1 MIAKKI
7 SNPRKGAPKATRIRL
22 LTEYVGN
29 PETASATEKCICY
42 GARGFLAGTPA
53 AHTAEMIALAEEAVR
68 SPDPITHFVFS
79 WGLGEH
85 PTEEQVEGCIDI
97 LADEME
103 LSGHQIIYGLHAD
116 TKNSHLHVVVNRV
129 KPEDENGKFTVLKI
143 NRGFDIEAAHR
154 VGTRIEADQ
163 GWAVEPNK
171 RYRVCDDGSLE
182 RTAASE
188 ARQQSP
194 GQRELDAER
203 RTGTKSVARIAIQQA
218 APAMAAATTW
228 AELHACLAQLGM
240 RYERKGSGAVVVV
253 NSIPVK
259 ASRVA
264 RQAAL
269 KQLEKRLGAF
279 RGLLA
284 VQQEIDEAP
293 VQHAESGNP
302 DPADA
307 VPLITAATNWPELH
321 ASLAGLCMRYEKV
334 GGGATII
341 VDGKRHR
348 ASAVAREASLK
359 QLEKRLGPFKDAPA
373 AQQGVGVA
381 SPTGVEP
388 LIAAASSWAEF
399 HAGLAELGMR
409 YERVGS
415 GAAITVDGTRHKASS
430 VARQASLK
438 QLERRFGLFQ
448 VAPAAQ
454 QGVGVASPAG
464 VEPLIAAASSWAEFH
479 AGLAELRMRY
489 ERVGSGAT
497 ITVDGTRHKASS
509 VARQASLGSLQK
521 RLGPFQPA
529 AAMPDDDLL
538 RQKPQPLDGNEATWQ
553 DYRQARE
560 AHNVAKD
567 PARLALEQKWD
578 REFRELRRRQK
589 ADREELLQHSWKG
602 SGLALNALRSVL
614 AREHVAQTAEL
625 RQERRTAQRQLRLDH
640 PPLPSYDEWLSDVQR
655 WWQEQTR
662 LRLLLPAKAETG
674 ESGPLR
680 PVPGYSP
687 EQIGSR
693 VHYGKPPG
701 ASAAFVDFG
710 RSIAMCGS
718 GIDDDALL
726 AAMTLA
732 VQKWG
737 EFVASGDPAFLA
749 ASVHLAA
756 LHDLPLAN
764 PELQDEL
771 ERERARHQEP
781 TPRSVPDP
789 VHPMPEAK
797 PPKARRSSFKR

>member
-7 SNPRKGAPKATRIRL
+7 SNPRKGAPKAARIRL
-22 LTEYVGN
+22 LTEYVRN
-29 PETASATEKCICY
+29 PESESATEKCICY
-42 GARGFLAGTPA
+42 GARGFLAGTPT

-85 PTEEQVEGCIDI
+85 PTEEQVEECIDI
-97 LADEME
+97 LVDEME
-103 LSGHQIIYGLHAD
+103 LSGHQIIYGLHVD

-129 KPEDENGKFTVLKI
+129 KPEDENGKCAVLKI

-163 GWAVEPNK
+163 GWVVEPNK

-188 ARQQSP
+188 SRPQSP

-203 RTGTKSVARIAIQQA
+203 RTGTKSVARITIEQA
-218 APAMAAATTW
+218 APAVAAATTW
-228 AELHACLAQLGM
+228 AELHAGLAKLGM
-240 RYERKGSGAVVVV
+240 RYEQKGSGAVVVV

-264 RQAAL
+264 RHAAL
-269 KQLEKRLGAF
+269 KQLEKRLGTF
-279 RGLLA
+279 RGPLA
-284 VQQEIDEAP
+284 VQLGTDGAP
-293 VQHAESGNP
+293 AQHAENGYP

-307 VPLITAATNWPELH
+307 LPLITAATNWTELH
-321 ASLAGLCMRYEKV
+321 ASLAGLGMRYEKV

-341 VDGKRHR
+341 VDGNRR
-348 ASAVAREASLK
+348 SAGSVARQASLK
-359 QLEKRLGPFKDAPA
+359 QLEKRLGPFKAAPA
-373 AQQGVGVA
+373 AQQRIDGAPGQHA
-381 SPTGVEP
+381 EHGGSDPTGVKP

-399 HAGLAELGMR
+399 HAGLVKLGMR

-415 GAAITVDGTRHKASS
+415 GAAITVDGTRHRASS
-430 VARQASLK
+430 VARQASL
-438 QLERRFGLFQ
+438 QHLEKRLGPFKA
-448 VAPAAQ
+448 APAAQ
-454 QGVGVASPAG
+454 QGVGVASAQHAEHGGSDPTG
-464 VEPLIAAASSWAEFH
+464 VEPLIAAAASWAEFH
-479 AGLAELRMRY
+479 AGLAKLGMRY

-529 AAMPDDDLL
+529 AAAMPDDDLL
-538 RQKPQPLDGNEATWQ
+538 RQKLQPLDGNEATWQ

-560 AHNVAKD
+560 AHNAAKD
-567 PARLALEQKWD
+567 AARLALEQKWD

-589 ADREELLQHSWKG
+589 ADREELSRHSWKG
-602 SGLALNALRSVL
+602 RGLQLNALRSAL
-614 AREHVAQTAEL
+614 AREHAAQTAEL
-625 RQERRTAQRQLRLDH
+625 RQERRTALRQLRLDY
-640 PPLPSYDEWLSDVQR
+640 PSWPSYDEWLSDVQR

-680 PVPGYSP
+680 PVRGYSP
-687 EQIGSR
+687 ERIGSR
-693 VHYGKPPG
+693 VHYAKPPG

-718 GIDDDALL
+718 GIDDDALF
-726 AAMTLA
+726 AAMTLS
-732 VQKWG
+732 VQKW
-737 EFVASGDPAFLA
+737 EKFVASGDPAFLA
-749 ASVHLAA
+749 ASVRLAA
-756 LHDLPLAN
+756 LHDLSLAN
-764 PELQDEL
+764 PELQNEIAQ
-771 ERERARHQEP
+771 ERAR
-781 TPRSVPDP
+781 
-789 VHPMPEAK
+789 
-797 PPKARRSSFKR
+797 KAPRSSFKL